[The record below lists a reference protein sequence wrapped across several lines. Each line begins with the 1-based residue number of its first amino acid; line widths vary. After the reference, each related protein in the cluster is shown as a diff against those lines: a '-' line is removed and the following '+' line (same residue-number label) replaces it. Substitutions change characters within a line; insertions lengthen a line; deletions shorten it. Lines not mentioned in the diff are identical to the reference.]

1 MKYRNVLLASV
12 LVITGAILGEAAA
25 ATSELTFESSN
36 KTLQNAFAWAKSQ
49 ALAYAHDGTDPVGLW
64 YEAALPGRNAFC
76 MRDVAHQA
84 GGAAALGLDD
94 ANLNMLRR
102 FAAAVAPE
110 RDWAGYW
117 EIDVTGNPA
126 PIDYVSDQ
134 DFWYNLP
141 ANFDVLDAVFRVWL
155 WTGDDTYVTDPKF
168 KRFFATTSK
177 EYVAAWQLQ
186 PGQVLSRPRIMNRHL
201 ANGRSIDHRGI
212 PGYEE
217 GQGTFTLGVDL
228 LAAEYRAFL
237 DLAYLAER
245 DDDTQRRKAHLQTAL
260 EISELIEKYAWSSEE
275 RHYVGLLSSEGAGQS
290 SGDLFLL
297 HFSATRDSVRIR
309 EALDYLKSPAY
320 LERINIELESYL
332 PKIFFTY
339 GQSAA
344 AYRRILAISDQARE
358 RREYPEVSF
367 AVVDAVVSGV
377 MGINIPPATGQSGP
391 TIQTMSH
398 LVQKEERATISGIH
412 IQGGLVD
419 VTHLGRHST
428 TFANR
433 TDKTLCWQASFNG
446 HHDELLVNGYTA
458 RATIDGSEGSQQTS
472 SISVNIMPGSTM
484 TVSLK

>member
-1 MKYRNVLLASV
+1 M
-12 LVITGAILGEAAA
+12 
-25 ATSELTFESSN
+25 TFECTN

-49 ALAYAHDGTDPVGLW
+49 ALAYAHDGTDPVGPW
-64 YEAALPGRNAFC
+64 YEAALPGRKAFC

-84 GGAAALGLDD
+84 NGAAALGLDK

-141 ANFDVLDAVFRVWL
+141 ANFDVLDAVFRMWL
-155 WTGDDTYVTDPKF
+155 WTGDDTYVTDPQFQRLF
-168 KRFFATTSK
+168 KTTSK
-177 EYVAAWQLQ
+177 EYIAAWQLQ
-186 PGQVLSRPRIMNRHL
+186 PEEVLSRPRIMNRRL
-201 ANGRSIDHRGI
+201 ASGRSINQRGI

-228 LAAEYRAFL
+228 LAAEYRAFM

-245 DDDTQRRKAHLQTAL
+245 DDDTQLWKAHLQTAS

-275 RHYVGLLSSEGAGQS
+275 KHYFGLLSSNGAGQS
-290 SGDLFLL
+290 SGDLFVL
-297 HFSATRDSVRIR
+297 HFNATRDSVRIR

-320 LERINIELESYL
+320 LKRINIELESYL
-332 PKIFFTY
+332 PKLFFTY
-339 GQSAA
+339 GESAA
-344 AYRRILAISDQARE
+344 AYSRILALSDQARE

-367 AVVDAVVSGV
+367 AVVDAFVTGV
-377 MGINIPPATGQSGP
+377 MGINVQPAKGQSVP
-391 TIQTMSH
+391 TIQTTSR
-398 LVQKEERATISGIH
+398 LLQEEERATIAGVH

-419 VTHLGRHST
+419 VTHVGHQRTSFT
-428 TFANR
+428 NR
-433 TDKTLCWQASFNG
+433 TDKQLRWQATFHG
-446 HHDELLVNGYTA
+446 HQDELLVNGNTA
-458 RATIDGSEGSQQTS
+458 RATIDRSVDSQPMSSLTVNVQPGSE
-472 SISVNIMPGSTM
+472 M
-484 TVSLK
+484 TVGVK